1 MTAIQDLVL
10 TFRAQQRKL
19 KLLMP
24 VFLEKGVY
32 LGRCKNFTM
41 LQTTQP
47 TLAQAMKG
55 IGYFDL

>member
-10 TFRAQQRKL
+10 TFCDQQRKL

-24 VFLEKGVY
+24 VFLEKE
-32 LGRCKNFTM
+32 F
-41 LQTTQP
+41 TQP